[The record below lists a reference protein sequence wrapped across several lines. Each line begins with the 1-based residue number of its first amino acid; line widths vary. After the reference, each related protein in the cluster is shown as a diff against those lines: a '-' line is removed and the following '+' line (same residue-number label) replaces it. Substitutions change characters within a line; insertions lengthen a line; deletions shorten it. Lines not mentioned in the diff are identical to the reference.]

1 MQPSIAS
8 APDIQLALPICSGS
22 LIFRSVTVL
31 LLVSILRTLIL
42 AEVMRNTI
50 ITTVTSSHAT
60 KRLGSTSK
68 GYQHQSP
75 VQSKSVICWPDWI
88 WPAHGEHWRECR
100 RCSHLRGQHGT
111 PLQIAFFNYIAN
123 KSCDGRHWHV
133 WLTFDFGSFLLFSSK
148 TFDDW
153 FCFFCFKVQSLG
165 LGSSLKFQKI
175 FSRARCAEFQMSPTE
190 NVQSIVS
197 ARDVRLF
204 INPDLERVETK
215 NQ

>member
-1 MQPSIAS
+1 
-8 APDIQLALPICSGS
+8 
-22 LIFRSVTVL
+22 
-31 LLVSILRTLIL
+31 
-42 AEVMRNTI
+42 MRNTI

-100 RCSHLRGQHGT
+100 RCRHLRRQHGT

-133 WLTFDFGSFLLFSSK
+133 WFTFDFGSFLLFSSK

-153 FCFFCFKVQSLG
+153 FCFLFQSSKSGSGELIKIPKNIFEGKVRGISNESHRKCPIDRVSKGCQVVHKP
-165 LGSSLKFQKI
+165 GSGTSGNQKPI
-175 FSRARCAEFQMSPTE
+175 RTLLMEHS
-190 NVQSIVS
+190 
-197 ARDVRLF
+197 
-204 INPDLERVETK
+204 
-215 NQ
+215 